1 MFLFIGRTAVP
12 LLLNDLFGPT
22 CNSLADLDPLLTSV
36 PDTGASI
43 STQLRNLLAYVGES
57 RPARALFVQIV
68 RETLDGAELELHTML
83 VEDRNNEAQAYHE
96 YLAYLHRQINLEVL
110 PCLNRD
116 ADEQASGDRH
126 RDEDSLWTTRFF
138 T

>member
-36 PDTGASI
+36 PETGAPI
-43 STQLRNLLAYVGES
+43 STQLRNLLAYVSES
-57 RPARALFVQIV
+57 RPAKALFVQIT

-83 VEDRNNEAQAYHE
+83 IDDRNNEAQAYQE
-96 YLAYLHRQINLEVL
+96 YLAYLHRQINLEVVSFS
-110 PCLNRD
+110 NQVTD
-116 ADEQASGDRH
+116 Y
-126 RDEDSLWTTRFF
+126 
-138 T
+138 